1 MAVSGLAVMPLMT
14 LSWAPMCPYWS
25 LLSGIIPSFLW
36 QLSFNVVAKS
46 YAQDG
51 LDGDKVYDK
60 ALFT

>member
-1 MAVSGLAVMPLMT
+1 MPLMT